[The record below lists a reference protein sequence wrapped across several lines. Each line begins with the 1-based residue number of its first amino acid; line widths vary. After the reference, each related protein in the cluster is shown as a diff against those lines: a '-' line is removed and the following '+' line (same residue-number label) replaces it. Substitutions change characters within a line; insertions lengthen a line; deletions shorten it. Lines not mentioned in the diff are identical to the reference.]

1 MSDLRS
7 FKHSI
12 ARTVG
17 LPRRV
22 KALLTLASSKPEISF
37 SPKFLVFPVTYR
49 CNLRCKTCFC
59 AEQSKEI
66 GELTLSQINAC
77 LRSLSN
83 SLRHPLENINL
94 TGGELFLRDDIV
106 EIVRCLSSYGT
117 KIIGIS
123 TNGLNVRKICDTFE
137 LLLNEFPYIKWNIQ
151 VSLDGPEEIHN
162 SIRGNKKSFECVML
176 SLACLLKLKKKYSF
190 GLSTNMTISKENITS
205 VKSFYQWLQAKWGNH
220 FSSGF
225 TFSVDSNLYISSQNS
240 EIKNQFKD
248 EEYLTALREVG
259 TWLYREKDDL
269 FALDVALMTRGYDR
283 FTPCV
288 FQDEGYFL
296 EPNGNIYKCSVY
308 RESLIRSGLNE
319 RPFDIVEAYRAF
331 NNISHKC
338 PTCLNNCGNY
348 IRSKGY
354 LDFMSSEYVQ
364 TREKIFLD
372 YSAWDILTPLI
383 FRKMGIDFIRYK
395 GQSLGDK
402 DLLLV
407 VRGSKLEE
415 VIYSHYYDL
424 RYFLIPAGL
433 GT

>member
-1 MSDLRS
+1 MPDLRS
-7 FKHSI
+7 FKQSI
-12 ARTVG
+12 SKTIGLARRINAV
-17 LPRRV
+17 LSPV
-22 KALLTLASSKPEISF
+22 SLQPEITF

-59 AEQSKEI
+59 ADQSKEI

-77 LRSLSN
+77 LRSLSKN
-83 SLRHPLENINL
+83 LRFPLENINL

-106 EIVRCLSSYGT
+106 EIVRSLPSYGAR
-117 KIIGIS
+117 IIGIS
-123 TNGLNVRKICDTFE
+123 TNGLNVKKLCDTFE
-137 LLLNEFPYIKWNIQ
+137 LLLNEFPYIKWAIQ

-162 SIRGNKKSFECVML
+162 SIRGNKKSFKSAML
-176 SLACLLKLKKKYSF
+176 SLEFLLKLKRKYSF
-190 GLSTNMTISKENITS
+190 DLSTNMTISKENIHS
-205 VKSFYQWLQAKWGNH
+205 VKVFYQWLQAKWGNH
-220 FSSGF
+220 FPRGY

-248 EEYLTALREVG
+248 EEYLKALREVG

-269 FALDVALMTRGYDR
+269 FALDVALMTLGYDR

-308 RESLIRSGLNE
+308 RESFIGSGLKE
-319 RPFDIVEAYRAF
+319 RPFETVEAYRAF
-331 NNISHKC
+331 NNISDKC
-338 PTCLNNCGNY
+338 TTCFNNCGNY

-354 LDFMSSEYVQ
+354 LDFIGSEYVQ
-364 TREKIFLD
+364 TRKKIFLA
-372 YSAWDILTPLI
+372 YCGWDILTPLVL
-383 FRKMGIDFIRYK
+383 RKMGVDFIKYK
-395 GQSLGDK
+395 GQSLGDN
-402 DLLLV
+402 DLLLL

-415 VIYSHYYDL
+415 VIYPHYYDL
-424 RYFLIPAGL
+424 RYFLIPVGL

>member
-1 MSDLRS
+1 M
-7 FKHSI
+7 
-12 ARTVG
+12 
-17 LPRRV
+17 
-22 KALLTLASSKPEISF
+22 
-37 SPKFLVFPVTYR
+37 TYR
-49 CNLRCKTCFC
+49 CNLSCKTCFC
-59 AEQSKEI
+59 PEQSKEI
-66 GELTLSQINAC
+66 GDLTLSQINAC

-83 SLRHPLENINL
+83 SLRYPLENINL

-106 EIVRCLSSYGT
+106 EIVRCLSSSGT

-123 TNGLNVRKICDTFE
+123 TNGLNVKKLCDTFE
-137 LLLNEFPYIKWNIQ
+137 LLLNEFPYIKWAIQ

-162 SIRGNKKSFECVML
+162 SIRGNEKSFKCVML
-176 SLACLLKLKKKYSF
+176 SLEFLLQLKRRYSF
-190 GLSTNMTISKENITS
+190 DLSTNMTISKENITS
-205 VKSFYQWLQAKWGNH
+205 VKSFHHWLQAKWGNH
-220 FSSGF
+220 FPRGY
-225 TFSVDSNLYISSQNS
+225 TFSLDSNLYISSQNS

-248 EEYLTALREVG
+248 EEYLKALREVG

-269 FALDVALMTRGYDR
+269 FALDVALMTLGYDR

-308 RESLIRSGLNE
+308 RESFMWSGLNE

-338 PTCLNNCGNY
+338 STCLNNCGNY

-354 LDFMSSEYVQ
+354 FDFIRSEYVQ
-364 TREKIFLD
+364 TRKKIFLA
-372 YSAWDILTPLI
+372 YSGWDILTPLVL
-383 FRKMGIDFIRYK
+383 RKMGIDFIKYT
-395 GQSLGDK
+395 GQSVGDN
-402 DLLLV
+402 DLVLL

-424 RYFLIPAGL
+424 RYFLIPIGL